1 LVRGRHGSD
10 ASLRRNIFI
19 TGFSGS
25 GKTTVGRMV
34 ARNLGWSFFDLDEE
48 IVRASARTIEE
59 VFAQDGE
66 PAFRDLEHGHL
77 AALCKDEEQVVS
89 TGGGIVTAE
98 RNRSL
103 MGDSGLVVCL
113 EAMPDVLYR
122 RLMDQRDAGGP
133 IVRPMLAD
141 PDPLGRIV
149 SLKVSRQ
156 PDYARADW
164 TVNTDRL
171 DPEQVAAEVV
181 RAWGML
187 GKEAPRAAL
196 SAYDDLSAVVRTAAG
211 DYPVWT
217 GWGILDGIGE
227 RARRTVSPGAAYVVS
242 DEGAYPHARRAQ
254 MSLEAVGIASHL
266 FVLPPGEQSKT
277 LESAGHLYDWLAGL
291 RAERSHL
298 LVAVGGGMV
307 GDLAGF
313 VAATYVRGMR
323 FAQVPTTVLAMM
335 DSAIGG
341 KTAVDLP
348 QGKNLVGAFHQP
360 SFVLEDVEVLRT
372 LPRREAASGWAEAIK
387 HGLILDEGLVRL
399 LDEQVGRILDLDEE
413 VATEAIRRSA
423 AVKADVVSRDE
434 KETLGVR
441 VLLNYGHTIGH
452 AIEAATDYGSY
463 LHGEAVGVGMMG
475 AAFIAAD
482 LGMLSSGD
490 VARQRSVLQ
499 RHGLPTAVEGVD
511 PTAVRAA
518 MGMDKKTSDG
528 IIRWVLL
535 ERIGQAATRNDV
547 PAELVD
553 AALRSVCR

>member
-1 LVRGRHGSD
+1 
-10 ASLRRNIFI
+10 
-19 TGFSGS
+19 
-25 GKTTVGRMV
+25 
-34 ARNLGWSFFDLDEE
+34 
-48 IVRASARTIEE
+48 
-59 VFAQDGE
+59 
-66 PAFRDLEHGHL
+66 
-77 AALCKDEEQVVS
+77 
-89 TGGGIVTAE
+89 
-98 RNRSL
+98 
-103 MGDSGLVVCL
+103 
-113 EAMPDVLYR
+113 
-122 RLMDQRDAGGP
+122 
-133 IVRPMLAD
+133 
-141 PDPLGRIV
+141 
-149 SLKVSRQ
+149 
-156 PDYARADW
+156 
-164 TVNTDRL
+164 
-171 DPEQVAAEVV
+171 
-181 RAWGML
+181 
-187 GKEAPRAAL
+187 
-196 SAYDDLSAVVRTAAG
+196 
-211 DYPVWT
+211 
-217 GWGILDGIGE
+217 
-227 RARRTVSPGAAYVVS
+227 
-242 DEGAYPHARRAQ
+242 
-254 MSLEAVGIASHL
+254 
-266 FVLPPGEQSKT
+266 
-277 LESAGHLYDWLAGL
+277 
-291 RAERSHL
+291 
-298 LVAVGGGMV
+298 MV

-423 AVKADVVSRDE
+423 AIKAGVVSRDE

-475 AAFIAAD
+475 AAFIAAE